1 MPGML
6 LRDANRNDVPLIC
19 SLERRPE
26 YHGLVGS
33 WPEDE
38 HLRRISD
45 PDARY
50 VIAEDQPGEIAGF
63 AILFGLIS
71 QHRSIELKR
80 IVVAT
85 PGMGHGKEMPRQ
97 IIRKTFDEYG
107 AHRLWLDV
115 FEHNLRAQ
123 RAYADVGFRREGVL
137 REAVYRGGEYHS
149 LMLMSILDREYR
161 EITTQREDL
170 NNAKAAP

>member
-1 MPGML
+1 ML

-26 YHGLVGS
+26 YYEMVGS

-38 HLRRISD
+38 HLRLLSD
-45 PDARY
+45 PDACY

-71 QHRSIELKR
+71 EYRSIELKR

-85 PGMGHGKEMPRQ
+85 PGMGRGKEMLRQ
-97 IIRKTFDEYG
+97 IIRKAFEEYG

-115 FEHNLRAQ
+115 LEHNLRAQ
-123 RAYADVGFRREGVL
+123 RAYAGVGFRCEGVL
-137 REAVYRGGEYHS
+137 REAVYRDGEYRS

-161 EITTQREDL
+161 EITPQREDL